1 MNKES
6 LTKNNLFLRAGGA
19 RTRDASDIEVMTI
32 IPTMTAVTSDQDP
45 DPDHGK
51 QKKIDLIYFLWH
63 EMR

>member
-51 QKKIDLIYFLWH
+51 QK
-63 EMR
+63 R